1 MTARANSQSPADH
14 VDVDDDVAIR
24 RQIEKAVEGLR
35 TKDLEALRQLYITD
49 VASFDIEQPLQ
60 HVGITAKL
68 ENWARVFM
76 SFESVTYEVRG
87 LTFTISDD
95 VAYGH
100 GFARLS
106 GTLRNGAPTS
116 GIWVRVTY
124 GMRKIND
131 TWLIAHDHVSV
142 PLDVVTGRG
151 VVDLEP

>member
-1 MTARANSQSPADH
+1 MTARANSPSPADH
-14 VDVDDDVAIR
+14 VDGDDAVAIR
-24 RQIEKAVEGLR
+24 RQIDKAVEGLR
-35 TKDLEALRQLYITD
+35 TKDLEALRQLYLTD

-60 HVGITAKL
+60 HVGIAAKL

-76 SFESVTYEVRG
+76 SFESVAYEVRG
-87 LTFTISDD
+87 LTFTIGDD

-100 GFARLS
+100 GFARLT
-106 GTLRNGAPTS
+106 GTLKNGSPTS

-124 GMRKIND
+124 GMRKTKG

-142 PLDVVTGRG
+142 PLDIMSGRG